1 MARRRTLKVDGGVLA
16 EVSVDDG
23 APTTV
28 GSSLDVAVERGVRV
42 RVGKALPVESD
53 DPAVRRHYFELA
65 DRFAQDRVRQLR
77 DQQPIRPI
85 AKGPRV
91 ETLVPC
97 PPCDGSPWPGCDLC
111 GGSGGVP
118 ESVESAW
125 RADRDG
131 DA

>member
-1 MARRRTLKVDGGVLA
+1 MAKRRTLKVDGGVLA
-16 EVSVDDG
+16 EMSVDDG

-65 DRFAQDRVRQLR
+65 DRFAQDRIRQLR

-85 AKGPRV
+85 AKG
-91 ETLVPC
+91 L
-97 PPCDGSPWPGCDLC
+97 
-111 GGSGGVP
+111 
-118 ESVESAW
+118 
-125 RADRDG
+125 RAVAGRDG
-131 DA
+131 KVVCWRCGNRTDEVERCDTCDATGLVRPGGDPLDA